1 MANVIIELNNGTRL
15 SCAVDLE
22 RLNDDSEFVTVIRP
36 DGKEIQLN
44 KGAIVVV
51 YEA

>member
-1 MANVIIELNNGTRL
+1 MLSVVIELSNGVRMTGSLML
-15 SCAVDLE
+15 SDLE
-22 RLNDDSEFVTVIRP
+22 DESEFITLVRP

-51 YEA
+51 YPN